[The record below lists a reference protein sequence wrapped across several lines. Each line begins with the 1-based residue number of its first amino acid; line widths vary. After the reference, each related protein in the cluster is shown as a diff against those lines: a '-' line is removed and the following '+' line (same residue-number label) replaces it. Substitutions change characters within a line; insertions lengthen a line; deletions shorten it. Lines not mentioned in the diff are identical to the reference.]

1 MEIRLFFGMFKTKSV
16 YLYYRFSISK
26 RQRKVK
32 RGFRKDRCKKLN
44 CNRKG
49 ELFRV
54 MKAGV
59 FQAQMFLEEIWDKV
73 EQGLKIFGRDERNK
87 MTMEMETLYRLIDLQ
102 PEVVCRLRA
111 VGEALEPALVEP
123 YLERLTQRRTA
134 AEAYRELSAFLAED
148 KDNMKMLYCQLACA
162 GRVFDR
168 YRQKGIAE
176 SIYIDTMKCFTRFLE
191 ECRQKNGRLFFDR
204 GWWTYRQISMSL
216 FRIGALEYEFSE
228 EEGEKAIALHIP
240 SDADLSAE
248 AVDRSMQEADT
259 FFRTCYPDYV
269 YDRYTCESWLLSPVL
284 RQLLPEQSHIVS
296 FQKRF
301 TIKSVDREENEYIEW
316 LFQVPADTAYE
327 QLPVR
332 TSLQRKVRALL
343 LDGGTVGGAYGIS
356 PRSGD
361 ADRTDRFR
369 RQRDTDD
376 LAVHADC
383 TGDVCLAPV

>member
-1 MEIRLFFGMFKTKSV
+1 MQT
-16 YLYYRFSISK
+16 
-26 RQRKVK
+26 
-32 RGFRKDRCKKLN
+32 
-44 CNRKG
+44 
-49 ELFRV
+49 
-54 MKAGV
+54 
-59 FQAQMFLEEIWDKV
+59 EE
-73 EQGLKIFGRDERNK
+73 
-87 MTMEMETLYRLIDLQ
+87 
-102 PEVVCRLRA
+102 RA
-111 VGEALEPALVEP
+111 A
-123 YLERLTQRRTA
+123 
-134 AEAYRELSAFLAED
+134 
-148 KDNMKMLYCQLACA
+148 
-162 GRVFDR
+162 
-168 YRQKGIAE
+168 
-176 SIYIDTMKCFTRFLE
+176 
-191 ECRQKNGRLFFDR
+191 FFDR

-259 FFRTCYPDYV
+259 FFRTCYPDYA

-316 LFQVPADTAYE
+316 LFQVPVDTAYE

-332 TSLQRKVRALL
+332 TSLQRKVRKLL
-343 LDGGTVGGAYGIS
+343 LDGGTVGSAYGIR

-376 LAVHADC
+376 LAVHADRA
-383 TGDVCLAPV
+383 GDVCLPPV

>member
-111 VGEALEPALVEP
+111 VGEALELALVEP

-148 KDNMKMLYCQLACA
+148 TDNMKMLYCQLVCA

-176 SIYIDTMKCFTRFLE
+176 SIYIDTMKCFTR
-191 ECRQKNGRLFFDR
+191 
-204 GWWTYRQISMSL
+204 
-216 FRIGALEYEFSE
+216 
-228 EEGEKAIALHIP
+228 
-240 SDADLSAE
+240 
-248 AVDRSMQEADT
+248 
-259 FFRTCYPDYV
+259 
-269 YDRYTCESWLLSPVL
+269 
-284 RQLLPEQSHIVS
+284 LLPC
-296 FQKRF
+296 R
-301 TIKSVDREENEYIEW
+301 
-316 LFQVPADTAYE
+316 L
-327 QLPVR
+327 
-332 TSLQRKVRALL
+332 
-343 LDGGTVGGAYGIS
+343 
-356 PRSGD
+356 
-361 ADRTDRFR
+361 
-369 RQRDTDD
+369 
-376 LAVHADC
+376 
-383 TGDVCLAPV
+383 